1 VERARPHL
9 EQRHRHV
16 RAGALT
22 GPDKRPDERPDGA
35 PEPPIVFAP
44 PLRHN
49 AERGSRREETVTM
62 RDIDALTAERDR
74 IESELRQFEER
85 QETLEKEGAGL
96 LGQTKA
102 AEDDEEALAKLKI
115 ELEQLAEA
123 KREND
128 RSIEQSTKRL
138 EEIETLI
145 AMQEQSDMS

>member
-1 VERARPHL
+1 
-9 EQRHRHV
+9 
-16 RAGALT
+16 
-22 GPDKRPDERPDGA
+22 
-35 PEPPIVFAP
+35 
-44 PLRHN
+44 
-49 AERGSRREETVTM
+49 M

-85 QETLEKEGAGL
+85 QETLEKEGAEL
-96 LGQTKA
+96 LRQTKA

-138 EEIETLI
+138 EEIESLI